1 MILVTGAT
9 GLVGSHLVLHLV
21 EQNYVVKAMYRN
33 DSGKENV
40 RRVFEHDQKGHLF
53 EEIHWV
59 MADIL
64 DLPSLEMAFLG
75 VDYVYHCAALIS
87 FDPKDEKQLRKINI
101 EGTANI
107 VNCCL
112 DYKIKKLCYVS
123 SIAALGNLSPNETVV
138 TEESEWNPEK
148 QHSDYGIS
156 KYGAELEVWRGQ
168 QEGLDV
174 VVVNPGVILG
184 PLFWTEGSGTIY
196 QRVQKGLFF
205 YTKGSTGF
213 VTVQDVVSIIFK
225 LMNGKI
231 KGEKFI
237 VVAENKTY
245 QDMLLLLSTT
255 LKVRPPSYY
264 ASPMM
269 TGLAWRMDWF
279 LSTFF
284 GKRRTLSKDM
294 SVSLHET
301 DLYSNAKICK
311 QLDHHFQDINS
322 FVKGL
327 L

>member
-9 GLVGSHLVLHLV
+9 GLVGSHLVLHLL
-21 EQNYVVKAMYRN
+21 EQKQAVKAMYR
-33 DSGKENV
+33 DELGKEKV
-40 RRVFEHDQKGHLF
+40 KRVFEHYQKGHLF
-53 EEIHWV
+53 QAVCWV
-59 MADIL
+59 VSDIM
-64 DLPSLEMAFLG
+64 DLTSLEIAFQE

-87 FDPKDEKQLRKINI
+87 FDPKDEKKLRKINI

-112 DYKIKKLCYVS
+112 EYKIKKLCYVS
-123 SIAALGNLSPNETVV
+123 SIAALGDLNPNETIV

-184 PLFWTEGSGTIY
+184 PLFWTEGSGAIY
-196 QRVQKGLFF
+196 QQIQKGLFF
-205 YTKGSTGF
+205 YTKGRTGL
-213 VTVQDVVSIIFK
+213 VAVLDVVQIIFQ
-225 LMNGKI
+225 LMNGDI

-237 VVAENKTY
+237 LVAENKTY
-245 QDMLLLLSTT
+245 QNLTFLLSTT
-255 LKVRPPSYY
+255 LQVKPPRFY
-264 ASPMM
+264 AGPIL

-284 GKRRTLSKDM
+284 GKKRVISKDM
-294 SVSLHET
+294 SASLHE
-301 DLYSNAKICK
+301 DNFYANDKIKK
-311 QLDHHFQDINS
+311 QLQYNFKSIDS
-322 FVKGL
+322 FVKEL
-327 L
+327 